1 MDTELPRFQ
10 VGEYIILT
18 QPCLGLPAQSVG
30 IITRLYS
37 TDPPHYLIYFG
48 VSLPDGPFPQTML
61 SSLRSAHTAPEERR
75 SRTA

>member
-18 QPCLGLPAQSVG
+18 QPCLGIPAQSVG
-30 IITRLYS
+30 VITRLYS
-37 TDPPHYLIYFG
+37 TAPPHYLIHFG

-61 SSLRSAHTAPEERR
+61 SCLRSAHTAPEEPG
-75 SRTA
+75 T

>member
-30 IITRLYS
+30 VITRVYS
-37 TDPPHYLIYFG
+37 TDPTHYLIYFG

-61 SSLRSAHTAPEERR
+61 SYLRSAHTPPEER
-75 SRTA
+75 SA